1 MMKFSKSG
9 AALAV
14 ALALAASGAGAAVS
28 LSDATTSGGSVILW
42 SEAGGILTPTPSL
55 SPAPAA
61 ALAGV
66 LAGSAAA
73 PGGNVELSKFA
84 GPVTTLRGTLGG
96 STISLS
102 SLTVNDWFVGGNA
115 ATPTALT
122 SSYIRA
128 AYSATHAGAA
138 ISDADLQAATMGFFG
153 AAGQSPYKLVSDPNI
168 SYVMLDGADVR
179 IGLAGFLNAQAALQA
194 ILGPGI
200 VVPANAYASE
210 VVKVEYA
217 GVSQYLYS
225 FAQPTASG
233 VTAGD
238 PNGSYTGNYEVGF
251 KVPEP
256 ASLALASLG
265 LAGIAAL
272 RRRRG

>member
-14 ALALAASGAGAAVS
+14 ALALAAGGAGAAVS
-28 LSDATTSGGSVILW
+28 LTDATTSGGSVILW

-122 SSYIRA
+122 SSYISA

-138 ISDADLQAATMGFFG
+138 ISDAHLQAATMGFFG
-153 AAGQSPYKLVSDPNI
+153 AAGHGDN
-168 SYVMLDGADVR
+168 AD
-179 IGLAGFLNAQAALQA
+179 FLFF
-194 ILGPGI
+194 
-200 VVPANAYASE
+200 S
-210 VVKVEYA
+210 
-217 GVSQYLYS
+217 S
-225 FAQPTASG
+225 FIYFT
-233 VTAGD
+233 TKCREE
-238 PNGSYTGNYEVGF
+238 NYF
-251 KVPEP
+251 TN
-256 ASLALASLG
+256 
-265 LAGIAAL
+265 
-272 RRRRG
+272 

>member
-1 MMKFSKSG
+1 M
-9 AALAV
+9 
-14 ALALAASGAGAAVS
+14 
-28 LSDATTSGGSVILW
+28 
-42 SEAGGILTPTPSL
+42 
-55 SPAPAA
+55 
-61 ALAGV
+61 
-66 LAGSAAA
+66 LAGSARP

-84 GPVTTLRGTLGG
+84 AGDHPPRHPRR

-225 FAQPTASG
+225 FAHRRL
-233 VTAGD
+233 
-238 PNGSYTGNYEVGF
+238 
-251 KVPEP
+251 P
-256 ASLALASLG
+256 A
-265 LAGIAAL
+265 
-272 RRRRG
+272 